1 MEERPVRTVWTIFVL
16 LLAASLPTAC
26 VVYEPVPAYS
36 SPSTFDRA
44 WNAAL
49 GALQDN
55 GVQITSSDRG
65 TGAIRGAKD
74 GADVTV
80 SVVRQA
86 DGTTRVQFDAKQAE
100 RSPGLADRFS
110 QAYERRMGR

>member
-1 MEERPVRTVWTIFVL
+1 MRGPFAIVVFAVASA
-16 LLAASLPTAC
+16 LATSC

-36 SPSTFDRA
+36 TPSTFDRA
-44 WNAAL
+44 WSAAV

-55 GVQITSSDRG
+55 GVNVTSADRA
-65 TGAIRGAKD
+65 TGMIRGAKD

>member
-1 MEERPVRTVWTIFVL
+1 MKERSVRIVWTTFVVL
-16 LLAASLPTAC
+16 LGAALPIGC

-44 WNAAL
+44 WSAAL
-49 GALQDN
+49 GALDDT
-55 GVQITSSDRG
+55 GVRVTSADRASG
-65 TGAIRGAKD
+65 VIRGGKD
-74 GADVTV
+74 GTDVTV
-80 SVVRQA
+80 SVARQA

-100 RSPGLADRFS
+100 RSPGLSDRFS